1 MELGAFFANCDGEY
15 DVREAEFIDN
25 YIAEV
30 SKQGISKDELVKIKK
45 SLCISTDLNYLVSE
59 TKRMVDVVEDDEK
72 TTEYGKTVLQT
83 TPTIAKDID
92 EAKTNISLVDGLK
105 EEKTEPVKTKEVTS
119 EDNEEKKPSYTPDKK
134 KLDEIMARSKE

>member
-1 MELGAFFANCDGEY
+1 MEQRKQQLIKLVMELGAFFANCDGEY

-72 TTEYGKTVLQT
+72 KPLLKTSSYFINGVIKADGVIHPNETKYYTERKEMLRISDDTDITEYL
-83 TPTIAKDID
+83 A
-92 EAKTNISLVDGLK
+92 
-105 EEKTEPVKTKEVTS
+105 
-119 EDNEEKKPSYTPDKK
+119 
-134 KLDEIMARSKE
+134 